1 MKPILSQ
8 LLIIFIILFIFYLI
22 HSYLEQYKENYENKE
37 RKWVILLTTCIS
49 PAVYGMTE
57 EEKKIDTEKRKNLY
71 EKQIKKWLEYTSYPI
86 YVVESSGYDFP
97 NIEKK
102 DNRLKIFTHTNPTS
116 LPSSSQY
123 EARSILYALE
133 NMNDVHDEDYI
144 LKVTGRYFLPNI
156 ENSLKNTSKDKDIFL
171 QIHRN
176 KKDKFQNSEYFG
188 MKKKDMKDFSES
200 VKDIGLMEEI
210 LFTYTNDKPFETLGP
225 FDNDVAR
232 GGDKLVID
240 KL

>member
-8 LLIIFIILFIFYLI
+8 LLIVFVILFIFYFI
-22 HSYLEQYKENYENKE
+22 HSYLERYKETYENKE

-49 PAVYGMTE
+49 PSVYRINE
-57 EEKKIDTEKRKNLY
+57 EEKSIETEKRKKIY
-71 EKQIKKWLEYTSYPI
+71 ETQIRKWLDNTSYPI

-97 NIEKK
+97 DIEKK
-102 DNRLKIFTHTNPTS
+102 DNRLKIFTHTISTS
-116 LPSSSQY
+116 LPSSSQC

-133 NMNDVHDEDYI
+133 NMNDVDDEDYI

-176 KKDKFQNSEYFG
+176 IKEKSQNSEYFG
-188 MKKKDMKDFSES
+188 MKKKDMKDFSEC
-200 VKDIGLMEEI
+200 VKDIGLMEKK
-210 LFTYTNDKPFETLGP
+210 LFTYTNDKRFETLGP
-225 FDNDVAR
+225 FDNDVSR
-232 GGDKLVID
+232 GGDKLIIQ